1 MRRTT
6 TRRKVTLAVVA
17 VAAVAFG
24 IWAAQRI
31 SQLDEATQAT
41 NPLFRWE
48 YLFSRE
54 RTPEE
59 LSANVREHLELTV
72 VPVVIGTVL
81 SAALSALILRF
92 RWMRAGVF
100 TFAGV
105 LYTIPSLALF
115 AILSTYNTNWTSAVI
130 ALTSYTL
137 LILTRAIVAGI
148 DAVPQAALD
157 AADGLGMSRSQRL
170 RKVEL
175 PLAMPVILT
184 GVRVATV
191 TTVGLV
197 GITAVIQLGGVAV
210 YIFDGFNRDYT
221 TLMVLGTVATIVL
234 AVALDIV
241 VRGIEWV
248 ATPWAHRRMIR

>member
-1 MRRTT
+1 MT
-6 TRRKVTLAVVA
+6 TRRIVTWMVLVVA
-17 VAAVAFG
+17 LVAFG
-24 IWAAQRI
+24 IWAVDRI
-31 SQLDEATQAT
+31 SNLDEATQAT

-48 YLFSRE
+48 YLFKRE

-59 LSANVREHLELTV
+59 LWANTREHLELTV

-81 SAALSALILRF
+81 AAALSMLILRF
-92 RWMRAGVF
+92 RWLRAGVF

-115 AILSTYNTNWTSAVI
+115 AILSTYNTNWTSAII

-137 LILTRAIVAGI
+137 LILTRAFVAGI
-148 DAVPQAALD
+148 DGVPTAALD
-157 AADGLGMSRSQRL
+157 AADGLGMSRAQRL

-184 GVRVATV
+184 GIRVATV
-191 TTVGLV
+191 TVVGLV
-197 GITAVIQLGGVAV
+197 GITAVIQLGGVAT

-221 TLMVLGTVATIVL
+221 TLMVLGTVATVL
-234 AVALDIV
+234 IAVVLDIV
-241 VRGIEWV
+241 IRGVERL
-248 ATPWAHRRMIR
+248 ATPWAHRRLAR